1 MNRLLDRYLFR
12 ELFSPFL
19 LGVLMLTLLM
29 LLYQLLRL
37 TEWVMDKGISLG
49 TVVELFLKLLP
60 SFFLL
65 TLPMAVAFAAIIAFN
80 RLSFDNELTA
90 IYASGVG
97 FFRLLQPVFAFAV
110 LTAGATLLMG
120 VLAHQW
126 GASSIKSVAIRMLKE
141 KIGVGLDAGRFTE
154 ILPGLMIY
162 TEEKPTPT
170 EMSHVFIYDGRSAA
184 SPRIIAAQKG
194 VLINRQEKEEGSVGI
209 ELTHGVMHAD
219 NRNGDHLMTFGAY
232 SLKMHPPRD
241 DNGTP
246 FSTSKGGS
254 PAHPAAAIAFHKKY
268 ALAAASFLFA
278 FMGVP
283 LGLLSGKAGR
293 LGAVALGIGLILLYY
308 ALNTV
313 GDTLALSGGIA
324 PWMAAWIP
332 NLMLT
337 PIAVILLG
345 LQSEL
350 RRLFTSGRPT

>member
-12 ELFSPFL
+12 ELCSPFL
-19 LGVLMLTLLM
+19 LGTLMLTLLM

-37 TEWVMDKGISLG
+37 TEWVMDKGIHLG

-80 RLSFDNELTA
+80 RLSFDNELIA
-90 IYASGVG
+90 IQASGVG

-110 LTAGATLLMG
+110 VTGGATLLMG

-162 TEEKPTPT
+162 TESKPTPT

-184 SPRIIAAQKG
+184 HPRIIAAKKG
-194 VLINRQEKEEGSVGI
+194 VLINQQEQENGSVGI
-209 ELTHGVMHAD
+209 ELAEGVMHAD
-219 NRNGDHLMTFGAY
+219 NRNGDHLMTFGTY
-232 SLKMHPPRD
+232 SLKMRPPRD
-241 DNGTP
+241 DNGIPTSRGS
-246 FSTSKGGS
+246 STR
-254 PAHPAAAIAFHKKY
+254 PAEAIAFHKKY
-268 ALAAASFLFA
+268 ALAAAAFLFA

-293 LGAVALGIGLILLYY
+293 LGAIALGIGLILLYY

-313 GDTLALSGGIA
+313 GDALALSSGVA

-332 NLMLT
+332 NLVLT
-337 PIAVILLG
+337 PITLILLG
-345 LQSEL
+345 LQADPVR
-350 RRLFTSGRPT
+350 RRLFTSGRPG